1 MYFRVKLPVCHSITS
16 FLWFSFSFQH
26 LSKALSVSKLLILK
40 LTMSVKWVLCVAHQ
54 QAGNQR
60 KKSFFKRTLPF
71 GSALQTLLKEFKF
84 QALLLSALILAQILT
99 LQQSYN
105 LRVAHPHEKVLK
117 ADNFALLPLA
127 ISIQFHFCTRSRLW
141 LYSKFIPNPKARA
154 LARCWSIIS
163 ALAQATRLLGRKTLS
178 SPPLHLEDPVQW
190 GPSSCVLQ
198 KQP

>member
-54 QAGNQR
+54 QAGNSSQR

-71 GSALQTLLKEFKF
+71 GSALQTVLKEFKF

-117 ADNFALLPLA
+117 ADN
-127 ISIQFHFCTRSRLW
+127 I
-141 LYSKFIPNPKARA
+141 LYFFPWPFLSN
-154 LARCWSIIS
+154 SIS
-163 ALAQATRLLGRKTLS
+163 APDLGFGYILNLS
-178 SPPLHLEDPVQW
+178 LILKLEPWLGVGQ
-190 GPSSCVLQ
+190 
-198 KQP
+198 